1 MHDSGESPALASCS
15 GLGPWYLARAK
26 ALSVGL
32 SNAAGAEP
40 TAQLPPASG
49 FERLRVDNTKSE
61 EKS

>member
-1 MHDSGESPALASCS
+1 MIPESHLLSQVAADSAL
-15 GLGPWYLARAK
+15 GILPGPK
-26 ALSVGL
+26 PFVGL